1 MLDNADLIAP
11 EGFLY
16 TDGRDVYAKKIW
28 LGEGMDADSFK
39 LISVEEYERF
49 TETEDTYADS
59 L

>member
-39 LISVEEYERF
+39 LVSEEEYQRL